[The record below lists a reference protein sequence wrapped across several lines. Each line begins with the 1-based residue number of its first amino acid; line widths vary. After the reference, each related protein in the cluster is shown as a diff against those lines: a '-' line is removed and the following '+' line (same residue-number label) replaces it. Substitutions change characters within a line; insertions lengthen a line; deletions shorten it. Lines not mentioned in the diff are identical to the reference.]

1 MTRTARELA
10 EALKLQLEGDG
21 SVEVRSV
28 ASPERAGPHD
38 LIYAES
44 EKHAGRVAASAAL
57 CVVAS
62 NEVRLAGRT
71 ILRCANPRAAF
82 ARAAAILVERALI
95 AAGIHRSE
103 EHTSE

>member
-21 SVEVRSV
+21 SVEVRGV

-44 EKHAGRVAASAAL
+44 EKYAGRVAASAAL

-71 ILRCANPRAAF
+71 ILRCANLRTAF
-82 ARAAAILVERALI
+82 ARGDASLVGRALI
-95 AAGIHRSE
+95 AAGIPPTVTTGAS
-103 EHTSE
+103 